1 LKNRKEDS
9 NEDDNSYFAIGR
21 HKSREN
27 ILKIGV
33 PTVGAMIVLG
43 VVFSIQV
50 SAQGT
55 MGKMVMHIHPQITVS
70 VNDKPSEVP
79 KNVGI
84 ENVLWKDHSLDQ
96 YGMPGMSPLHTH
108 DATGTIHVES
118 SEKRD
123 YTLGEFLSIWGI
135 GLNGKTIKVTVN
147 DQPISDWK
155 NHILKDKEKIN
166 LDIG

>member
-43 VVFSIQV
+43 VVFSIQL

-55 MGKMVMHIHPQITVS
+55 MGKMV
-70 VNDKPSEVP
+70 
-79 KNVGI
+79 
-84 ENVLWKDHSLDQ
+84 LL
-96 YGMPGMSPLHTH
+96 
-108 DATGTIHVES
+108 A
-118 SEKRD
+118 
-123 YTLGEFLSIWGI
+123 
-135 GLNGKTIKVTVN
+135 
-147 DQPISDWK
+147 
-155 NHILKDKEKIN
+155 
-166 LDIG
+166 